1 MKLKLLQFLLIIMLV
16 GLVFGGGNTKP
27 VFAEEKPLLLPA
39 SADCSTCCK
48 KVNLYPGIDVNN
60 LMQIKYI
67 VKYTK
72 FAKDQESVGSFIMID
87 RSGLKR
93 SRKWHRYR
101 VILEKDGIDYK
112 LPRKRRWS

>member
-1 MKLKLLQFLLIIMLV
+1 MKLKLLNFFLIIMLV

-27 VFAEEKPLLLPA
+27 ACAEEKPLLLSAP
-39 SADCSTCCK
+39 ADCSTCCK
-48 KVNLYPGIDVNN
+48 KVNLYPGIDVND

-72 FAKDQESVGSFIMID
+72 FAKDQESVGSFVMID

-93 SRKWHRYR
+93 TRKWHRYR

-112 LPRKRRWS
+112 DLIV